1 MITKSTVVPLKRHV
15 IPTFRR
21 PRQDQANLEA
31 ILKNIEKP
39 SVNSISTSKRKK
51 VRGRGGGVRGRGGGG
66 ERKLYFLLLCD

>member
-1 MITKSTVVPLKRHV
+1 
-15 IPTFRR
+15 
-21 PRQDQANLEA
+21 LEA